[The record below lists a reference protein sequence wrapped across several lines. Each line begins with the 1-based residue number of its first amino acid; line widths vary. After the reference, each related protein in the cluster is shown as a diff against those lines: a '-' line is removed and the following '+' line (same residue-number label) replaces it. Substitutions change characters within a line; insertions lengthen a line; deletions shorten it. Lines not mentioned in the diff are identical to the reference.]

1 MKRSRGLHAEIR
13 GLQQAVGMQ
22 QVGSESEKLV
32 GDDDEGLDKH
42 SGKDRDPEEEV
53 RK

>member
-13 GLQQAVGMQ
+13 GLQQAVRMQ

-32 GDDDEGLDKH
+32 DDEGLDKH